1 MSEIAQ
7 MFEQEYGVFW
17 GVGELWGFF
26 LLFFGDIGCQCL
38 ATTPLKKQLIYI
50 M

>member
-26 LLFFGDIGCQCL
+26 YYFFGILDVSVWPL
-38 ATTPLKKQLIYI
+38 PPLKKQLIYI